1 MDSKND
7 FRLTIED
14 ISPGNVLS
22 NILNFL
28 EAHDLISLIYVS
40 KHLRNLVLIKYDKY
54 YKLSTDFCSF
64 GQWKKN

>member
-1 MDSKND
+1 M
-7 FRLTIED
+7 IED
-14 ISPGNVLS
+14 ILPENVWW
-22 NILNFL
+22 NILILL

-54 YKLSTDFCSF
+54 YKLSTVFCSF